1 MEYGNTGGAEFNW
14 SYMGGMGG
22 GGGGGGG
29 GMGGGGAG
37 GQSMPVYPQMG
48 QMHTGFGGGGQQ
60 WLHSNQANQGHGYQ
74 STMPQGQASP
84 SPFDDY
90 NQSMMRY
97 TNLPK
102 TDSGSMV
109 PQQQQGGQSMGMNA
123 MGNNYGGYPGS
134 MSRNGLGNPGA
145 GMGQGA
151 NSGYGG
157 NWQ

>member
-1 MEYGNTGGAEFNW
+1 MDYGNSGGAEFNW
-14 SYMGGMGG
+14 NYSMGGNGG
-22 GGGGGGG
+22 SGQ
-29 GMGGGGAG
+29 GM
-37 GQSMPVYPQMG
+37 PIYPQMG
-48 QMHTGFGGGGQQ
+48 QMGQMGQGQGFDGGQQ
-60 WLHSNQANQGHGYQ
+60 WLHSNQANQGQSYQ
-74 STMPQGQASP
+74 SAMPQGQASP

-102 TDSGSMV
+102 TEGGSMG
-109 PQQQQGGQSMGMNA
+109 QQQQHGGQAMGMNA
-123 MGNNYGGYPGS
+123 MGNSYGGYPGG

-145 GMGQGA
+145 GMGQGST

>member
-14 SYMGGMGG
+14 NYSMGGNGG
-22 GGGGGGG
+22 G
-29 GMGGGGAG
+29 G
-37 GQSMPVYPQMG
+37 GQSMPIYPQMG
-48 QMHTGFGGGGQQ
+48 QMDTAGYGGGQQ
-60 WLHSNQANQGHGYQ
+60 WLHSNQSHAQNYQ
-74 STMPQGQASP
+74 SSMPQPQGQASP

-102 TDSGSMV
+102 MEGASMGR
-109 PQQQQGGQSMGMNA
+109 QQGGQSMGMSA

-157 NWQ
+157 NW

>member
-14 SYMGGMGG
+14 NYSMGGNGG
-22 GGGGGGG
+22 GGGGD
-29 GMGGGGAG
+29 
-37 GQSMPVYPQMG
+37 QSMPIYPQMG
-48 QMHTGFGGGGQQ
+48 QMGQMDAGYGGGQQ
-60 WLHSNQANQGHGYQ
+60 WLHSNQGNAQNYQ
-74 STMPQGQASP
+74 PSMPQGQASP
-84 SPFDDY
+84 SPFDGY

-102 TDSGSMV
+102 TEGGSMG
-109 PQQQQGGQSMGMNA
+109 QQQEGQSMGMNA
-123 MGNNYGGYPGS
+123 MGNNYGGYSGS

-157 NWQ
+157 NW

>member
-14 SYMGGMGG
+14 NYSMGG
-22 GGGGGGG
+22 
-29 GMGGGGAG
+29 G

-48 QMHTGFGGGGQQ
+48 QMNSGFGGGQQ
-60 WLHSNQANQGHGYQ
+60 WMHSNQGNQGQSYQ
-74 STMPQGQASP
+74 SSMPQSQGSP

-102 TDSGSMV
+102 SEGVSMGQ
-109 PQQQQGGQSMGMNA
+109 QQQQGGQSMGMNA
-123 MGNNYGGYPGS
+123 MGNSYGGYPGA

-151 NSGYGG
+151 NTGYGG